1 VAASDGATTVSPE
14 SPASDADWDLV
25 LARDGTVLAAA
36 EGTPASWVGR
46 RLDDCD
52 GAPEDVK
59 EATYTV
65 LERAYHEAAPLALQL
80 RLESNQ
86 RIVRLRVVDA
96 LPLRRVPTNL
106 GALLHSCLEV
116 MRPQAK
122 ATDIRLEAI
131 VDERVPPL
139 LVIDADKVAWIVT
152 ALIGNALRYVHH
164 GSIMM
169 PSGSIVVRATYNSA
183 GPDVT
188 LEVQDD
194 GPGITRE
201 RLRALFGAGPRH
213 RPLAL
218 GLLMVREV
226 VAAHGGHLEVHS
238 DTDAFLSGTTVRLT
252 LPVS

>member
-1 VAASDGATTVSPE
+1 MAASGVTT
-14 SPASDADWDLV
+14 ASRQSEALDADWDLV
-25 LARDGTVLAAA
+25 LARDGTVLAAT
-36 EGTPASWVGR
+36 EGTPASWIGR
-46 RLDDCD
+46 RLDHCD

-59 EATYTV
+59 EAAYTI
-65 LERAYHEAAPLALQL
+65 LEHAYHEASPVAMQL

-86 RIVRLRVVDA
+86 RVVRLRVVDA
-96 LPLRRVPTNL
+96 LPLHRVPTDL
-106 GALLHSCLEV
+106 GALLHSCLEI
-116 MRPQAK
+116 MQPQAK
-122 ATDIRLEAI
+122 TADIKLEII
-131 VDERVPPL
+131 VDDRVPPV

-183 GPDVT
+183 GPEVT

-194 GPGITRE
+194 GPGISPE
-201 RLRALFGAGPRH
+201 RLRALFGAAPRQ

-218 GLLMVREV
+218 GLLMVREM